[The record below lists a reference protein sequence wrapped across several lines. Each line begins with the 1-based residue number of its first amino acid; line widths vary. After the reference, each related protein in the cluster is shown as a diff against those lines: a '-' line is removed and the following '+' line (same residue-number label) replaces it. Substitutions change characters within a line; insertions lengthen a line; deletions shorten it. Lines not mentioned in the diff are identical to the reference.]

1 MLLSK
6 QLPRTDRW
14 YSQTHTTLLL
24 TLAIQS
30 LAACGDKQQAPSA
43 VTIPA
48 MTETSAPRHTEAFPP
63 AKELLGANPPP
74 IADYS
79 RTHVYVDLVKQA
91 RRFGSTSSPW
101 DEKAMVGDDGWP
113 VGDFGIFLMSDQRGV
128 SGIAGTYTVTFDG
141 QATVAPVASRAQVL
155 HQRYDPSAKRTR
167 LELVLPAEADQL
179 ALSFTQTGP
188 GIKNL
193 QVIRP
198 GYDASNPPLFTRA
211 FIDHVQRFGT
221 LRFMDWLRTNNNP
234 VTSWATRTDPQR
246 MRYNSSKGVPWEHIV
261 ALANQTG
268 QHVWINI
275 PVAATDDYVRQLAQ
289 LLKSTLNAN
298 SRIYVEYSNEVWN
311 GQFKQYGSNKALAVE
326 EVKAD
331 PDSPLAYD
339 GSQDPNQWAYRRIAK
354 RGKEIS
360 DMFRRVFGDSEMMS
374 RIRPVFA
381 TQVVNSYASGLGLN
395 FIAAVY
401 GPPARYFY
409 AMAGAPYFNL
419 GKQQREEGLST
430 DQVLQAMEQS
440 VTDLP
445 RINEF
450 EKNQALAS
458 WYGLPWLAY
467 EGGADTF
474 GPGSHDAKMNAN
486 LDSRMQDLCRRYL
499 STWYQ
504 SGGQLFMWFNA
515 GAGNWSTQYGAWELT
530 TDLAITDTPKI
541 RCMDQ
546 TLAGPTP
553 SFEGRNKAPGSFE
566 AYAFAGN
573 FPPYSE
579 QSKNQVRH
587 LAPGRSIDYLVQAAQ
602 AGTYQLL
609 LSTAA
614 ASSGNRIDL
623 HVNNQR
629 VANAIELSADGWS
642 KTIDQKPIPI
652 RLHHGFNTLRV
663 TTRSSNG
670 GYDLQRLT
678 LSPQSI
684 TAPQT
689 H

>member
-1 MLLSK
+1 MLLFK

-14 YSQTHTTLLL
+14 SRQPHNALLL
-24 TLAIQS
+24 ALAIQS

-43 VTIPA
+43 VAIPA

-74 IADYS
+74 ITDYS

-91 RRFGSTSSPW
+91 RRFGSTAAPW

-113 VGDFGIFLMSDQRGV
+113 VGDFGIFLMSGQRGV
-128 SGIAGTYTVTFDG
+128 SGIAGTYTVAFDG
-141 QATVAPVASRAQVL
+141 QASVTPVASRAQVL
-155 HQRYDPSAKRTR
+155 HQRYDPSTKRTR

-179 ALSFTQTGP
+179 ALSFTQTGA

-246 MRYNSSKGVPWEHIV
+246 MRYNSGKGVPWEHIV

-275 PVAATDDYVRQLAQ
+275 PVAATDDYVRQLAR
-289 LLKSTLNAN
+289 LLKTTLNAN

-326 EVKAD
+326 EVKAN
-331 PDSPLAYD
+331 PNSPLAYD

-360 DMFRRVFGDSEMMS
+360 DIFRSVFGDSEMMS

-381 TQVVNSYASGLGLN
+381 TQVVNLYASQLGLD
-395 FIAAVY
+395 FIDSVY
-401 GPPARYFY
+401 GHPAKYFY

-419 GKQQREEGLST
+419 GKQQRVEGLST

-467 EGGADTF
+467 EGGADSF

-587 LAPGRSIDYLVQAAQ
+587 LAPGRSIDYLVQATQ

-623 HVNNQR
+623 SVNGQQI
-629 VANAIELSADGWS
+629 ANGFEVYGAGWDKLIE
-642 KTIDQKPIPI
+642 QKPVP
-652 RLHHGFNTLRV
+652 LVLPQGFNTVRI
-663 TTRSSNG
+663 TTRISNG
-670 GYDLQRLT
+670 DYKLQQLTLQR
-678 LSPQSI
+678 
-684 TAPQT
+684 
-689 H
+689 